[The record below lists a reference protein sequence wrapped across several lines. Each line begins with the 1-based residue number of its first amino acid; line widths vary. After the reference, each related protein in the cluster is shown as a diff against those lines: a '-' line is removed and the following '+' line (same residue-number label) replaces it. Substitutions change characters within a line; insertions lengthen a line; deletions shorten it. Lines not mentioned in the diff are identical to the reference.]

1 MPRLLVTVKISKG
14 FKTWTEMAKSF
25 EDEVGE
31 KGAKMIWAAAN
42 PDETSVYVLMDVPD
56 PEFMKTFGERPDV
69 VKRREEA
76 GADVSTTTVITQIGD
91 YWLGQLSD
99 ASVLLSI
106 VF

>member
-1 MPRLLVTVKISKG
+1 MPSMLVTVKISKG

-31 KGAKMIWAAAN
+31 KGAKIVWAAAI
-42 PDETSVYVLMDVPD
+42 PDESSVYVMMDVPD

-76 GADVSTTTVITQIGD
+76 GADVSSTTIITQIGD
-91 YWLGQLSD
+91 YWLG
-99 ASVLLSI
+99 
-106 VF
+106 

>member
-42 PDETSVYVLMDVPD
+42 TDETSVYVMMDVPNQ
-56 PEFMKTFGERPDV
+56 EFMKTFGERPDV

-76 GADVSTTTVITQIGD
+76 GADVSSTTVITQIGD
-91 YWLGQLSD
+91 YWLG
-99 ASVLLSI
+99 
-106 VF
+106 